1 MDFEIRKER
10 GNHTRKPLT
19 REREEYLRLV
29 DLGISNTEACR
40 IVGINRRTGMRWLYG
55 RQASGKKKA
64 YAPIADTGLPWEP
77 RQAPPALPGDGPEP
91 VGPSRYLGEADRI
104 HIADRLREKA
114 SIRTIAAELGR
125 SPSTISREVR
135 RSRTVLPGGRWYY
148 RPHAAQR
155 RADKRRPRPKVGKIG
170 QNPELRDFIQDHLTR
185 RWSPEQI
192 CHALRRRFPDRPE
205 MHVVHETIYQA
216 LYVQSR
222 GELKRELTRALRTGR
237 AMRRPHR
244 QAARR
249 RQRFPHP
256 MVMISD
262 RPAEVADRAIPG
274 HWEGDLI
281 VGSNSRSAI
290 ATLVEHSTRYLM
302 LVHLPNGHG
311 AAAVH
316 TALAQT
322 VQTLPP
328 HLMRSLTWDQ
338 GTEMAYHHH
347 FTVTTDIPVY
357 FCDPASP
364 WQRGSNENTNGLLRQ
379 YFPKGTDLSRH
390 TREELDVV
398 AAGLNSRPRKTLGW
412 ETPAERLSK
421 LLVA

>member
-1 MDFEIRKER
+1 MIAPSRPD
-10 GNHTRKPLT
+10 
-19 REREEYLRLV
+19 RESR
-29 DLGISNTEACR
+29 
-40 IVGINRRTGMRWLYG
+40 
-55 RQASGKKKA
+55 
-64 YAPIADTGLPWEP
+64 
-77 RQAPPALPGDGPEP
+77 P
-91 VGPSRYLGEADRI
+91 VGPSRYLGESDRI

-135 RSRTVLPGGRWYY
+135 RNRTVLPGGGWYY
-148 RPHAAQR
+148 RPYAAQR
-155 RADKRRPRPKVGKIG
+155 RADKRKPRPKTGKIG
-170 QNPELRDFIQDHLTR
+170 QNPELRDFIQNHLSV
-185 RWSPEQI
+185 RWSPAQI
-192 CHALRRRFPDRPE
+192 CHALRRRYPDRPE

-216 LYVQSR
+216 LYVQGR
-222 GELKRELTRALRTGR
+222 GELRRELTRALRTGR

-244 QAARR
+244 QAVSR

-256 MVMISD
+256 MVMITD
-262 RPAEVADRAIPG
+262 RPAEVADRAVPG

-290 ATLVEHSTRYLM
+290 ATLVERSTRYLM
-302 LVHLPNGHG
+302 LVHLPRGHS

-316 TALAQT
+316 AALTQT
-322 VQTLPP
+322 VQALPP

-347 FTVTTDIPVY
+347 FTVTTNIPVY
-357 FCDPASP
+357 FCNPASP

-390 TREELDVV
+390 TREDLDVV
-398 AAGLNSRPRKTLGW
+398 AAELNSRPRKALGW
-412 ETPAERLSK
+412 ETPAARLRELTTS
-421 LLVA
+421 LG